1 MDGLSLAGP
10 LGDTALLLGLSVTRV
25 AMAFLLVPLFTA
37 ELIPAMV
44 RNALFVAIALLALL
58 LQPSAGP
65 LQLPPAQLL
74 VLFAKEAFIGAAIG
88 FFFAGVMWA
97 FEAAGQVIDNK
108 VGSAQAQLTDPL
120 SGHSTTLTG
129 AFLARLA
136 SLVFMSSGG
145 FMVLV
150 GTLME
155 SYALWP
161 VRGPVPG
168 LAQAG
173 AQLFEAEFG
182 RIMLMTLVIAA
193 PALILM
199 YLIDGTLGLI
209 NRFAPSLNVQ
219 SVSMSLKGV
228 AAVWILWMQLTAL
241 VQLLQSDL
249 LQRGDTVLG
258 ALRLLLGG

>member
-1 MDGLSLAGP
+1 MEGLSIIGP
-10 LGDTALLLGLSVTRV
+10 FGDTALLLGLSVTRV
-25 AMAFLLVPLFTA
+25 AMALLLVPLFTA
-37 ELIPAMV
+37 DLIPAMV
-44 RNALFVAIALLALL
+44 RNAMFMAIALLALL
-58 LQPSAGP
+58 LQPSAAP
-65 LQLPPAQLL
+65 LQLSAGQLAG
-74 VLFAKEAFIGAAIG
+74 LFGKEAFIGAAIG

-108 VGSAQAQLTDPL
+108 VGSAQAQLSDPF
-120 SGHSTTLTG
+120 SGHTTTLTG

-145 FMVLV
+145 FMILV
-150 GTLME
+150 GTVVE

-161 VRGPVPG
+161 VRSPMPT

-228 AAVWILWMQLTAL
+228 AAVWILWMQVTAL
-241 VQLLQSDL
+241 VEMLQGDL
-249 LQRGDTVLG
+249 LLRGET
-258 ALRLLLGG
+258 AMRTLRLLLGG